1 MIQSKLRTYLKL
13 KHLFLLVTLPL
24 TAPALAATSAQAL
37 GFTSLYVFGDSLSDT
52 GNTLTQT
59 APLATTQP
67 PLLPFP
73 VPPAQLPTSTGV
85 VDAYFQGRF
94 SNGPVWIDFLSDQL
108 AIPTSPLNF
117 SFAGLTTGSLNTTLP
132 FLPGLEQ
139 TLLSFQQT
147 VTQPDPNALYILW
160 AGANDYLGGLPF
172 LDPVNPVAQPVSRLV
187 AAIEQFVAGGAKTIM
202 VANLP
207 DLGQTPLVV
216 ERNQSSLVSP
226 LVRLH
231 NTSLAQALTALEPT
245 LSQQGVTLISLDIFS
260 LVNTAIQNPSEF
272 GLTNVTDAC
281 LYPSPLFYN
290 PLPEPLSVCANPDEY
305 LFWDSLHPTTAAHR
319 AIADFAYRR
328 IEATA
333 IPEPPVTVG
342 LIVTGMLLSGAYVL
356 RRKRLQAISLLDELP
371 QAEDAG

>member
-1 MIQSKLRTYLKL
+1 
-13 KHLFLLVTLPL
+13 
-24 TAPALAATSAQAL
+24 
-37 GFTSLYVFGDSLSDT
+37 
-52 GNTLTQT
+52 
-59 APLATTQP
+59 
-67 PLLPFP
+67 
-73 VPPAQLPTSTGV
+73 
-85 VDAYFQGRF
+85 
-94 SNGPVWIDFLSDQL
+94 
-108 AIPTSPLNF
+108 
-117 SFAGLTTGSLNTTLP
+117 
-132 FLPGLEQ
+132 
-139 TLLSFQQT
+139 
-147 VTQPDPNALYILW
+147 
-160 AGANDYLGGLPF
+160 
-172 LDPVNPVAQPVSRLV
+172 
-187 AAIEQFVAGGAKTIM
+187 M